1 MKAKRFGRTRAVGQA
16 GAIALVTCALVF
28 AAMTH
33 VINRPATRLGKVVLT
48 ASTNF
53 SITSSISSSSS
64 SQIAALLY
72 PGTARYLWYTA
83 HNPFSVPITVD
94 SMSIGIP
101 TVTTPAGCSASNL
114 DLTHT
119 TFSGS
124 LVVPA
129 HGANSVA
136 VPISLKETG
145 ASQQL
150 CKSSTFSFTYAGT
163 ATYTEVYNTST
174 VVASSLNPSAI
185 GQSVTYTAT
194 VTGIV
199 GAGQDPLPNSPTGK
213 VTFKDGAT
221 TICAAN
227 ISVTSASATT
237 STAQCTPPTYSATG
251 THPIT
256 AVFTNTD
263 GNFTG
268 STASALNQVVKL
280 GTSTALVSAPNPSI
294 GGTSVTLTATV
305 TKTSGA
311 GTPTG
316 SVSFFSGSPSGTHAL
331 LGTGT
336 LNSSAIAT
344 FATSALPAGTT
355 SIYAVYA
362 GDASFVGSTS
372 PVGSHL
378 VIALPSACAGTFTLI
393 MGNPGSPTLNGTN
406 GNDFIYAVGANY
418 IINAGSGN
426 DCVQVGDGNNN
437 ITTGNGVNGIVA
449 GNGNN
454 TINAANSDTKI
465 VVGNGT
471 NNITAGNGTDVV
483 TLGTGSNNRVTLGNG
498 NDTVTIQ
505 TPGNHNTITTGNGTS
520 STSLGGGTFNT
531 FNGGKKGNTCHL
543 PSLPASTY
551 NDTLTNCTAVTP

>member
-1 MKAKRFGRTRAVGQA
+1 MKAKRFGRTRAVGQG
-16 GAIALVTCALVF
+16 GAVALVTCALVF

-33 VINRPATRLGKVVLT
+33 VINRPATRLGKVLLT

-53 SITSSISSSSS
+53 SITSTISSSSTS
-64 SQIAALLY
+64 ETAAMLF
-72 PGTARYLWYTA
+72 PGTPRYLWYTA
-83 HNPFSVPITVD
+83 HNPLSVPITVD

-101 TVTTPAGCSASNL
+101 TVTTPAGCSAANL

-129 HGANSVA
+129 GGTNHTP

-145 ASQQL
+145 ISQEL
-150 CKSSTFSFTYAGT
+150 CKNATFTFTYAGT
-163 ATYTEVYNTST
+163 ATYTEVYGTST

-199 GAGQDPLPNSPTGK
+199 GAGQGPLPNSPTGK

-227 ISVTSASATT
+227 ISVTSASSTT
-237 STAQCTPPTYSATG
+237 STAQCSPAAYAATG

-263 GNFTG
+263 GNFSG
-268 STASALNQVVKL
+268 STATALNQVVKL
-280 GTSTALVSAPNPSI
+280 GTSTTLVSSPNPSI
-294 GGTSVTLTATV
+294 GGTAVTLTATV

-316 SVSFFSGSPSGTHAL
+316 TVSFFSGTPSGTHSL

-336 LNSSAIAT
+336 LNSSAVAT
-344 FATSALPAGTT
+344 FATSTLATGTT
-355 SIYAVYA
+355 SVYAVYA
-362 GDASFVGSTS
+362 GDVAFVGSTS
-372 PVGSHL
+372 AVGSHV
-378 VIALPSACAGTFTLI
+378 VIALPSACSGTFTLI
-393 MGNPGSPTLNGTN
+393 IGNPASPTLNGTN
-406 GNDFIYAVGANY
+406 GNDFIYATGANY
-418 IINAGSGN
+418 VINAGSGN
-426 DCVQVGDGNNN
+426 DCVQVGDGNNKV
-437 ITTGNGVNGIVA
+437 TTGNGVNGIVA

-454 TINAANSDTKI
+454 TITAANSDTKI

-471 NNITAGNGTDVV
+471 NNITAGNGADVV
-483 TLGTGSNNRVTLGNG
+483 TLGTGSNNKVTLGNG

-520 STSLGGGTFNT
+520 TIFLGGGTFNT
-531 FNGGKKGNTCHL
+531 FSGGKKGNTCHL